1 VYAEFT
7 PEKLEKLVSPKSDHY
22 DAVGFS
28 YYLQFHLHSQL
39 TAVRDYAMKRNV
51 VLKGDLPIGVIGTV

>member
-1 VYAEFT
+1 MLTGGVWVVGVQ
-7 PEKLEKLVSPKSDHY
+7 LEKLVSPKSDHY

-39 TAVRDYAMKRNV
+39 TAVRDYAMKKNV
-51 VLKGDLPIGVIGTV
+51 VLKGDF